1 MELNMSF
8 VYCVAQ
14 LSFHAHDPLMR
25 KLKGLSLI
33 HVQNYESGSLQSHLQ
48 GKLTCSPS
56 LANHWL
62 LLVVK
67 NTFKTFSR
75 RK

>member
-14 LSFHAHDPLMR
+14 LSFHAHDPLIT

-33 HVQNYESGSLQSHLQ
+33 HVQNYGSGSLQSHLQ
-48 GKLTCSPS
+48 GKPTCSPS

>member
-14 LSFHAHDPLMR
+14 LSFQAHDPLMT

-48 GKLTCSPS
+48 GKPTCSPS